1 MTMGVKPTSV
11 LNQAINRPVIVSL
24 KGTREYRGLLEGFDQ
39 HMNLVLKGAEEVV
52 DSKAGKKTDLLIVRG
67 DNIVFMSP

>member
-1 MTMGVKPTSV
+1 MTTGVKPTSV

-24 KGTREYRGLLEGFDQ
+24 KGNREYRGVLEGFDQ
-39 HMNLVLKGAEEVV
+39 HMNLVLKGAEETVE
-52 DSKAGKKTDLLIVRG
+52 SRPAKRTELIIVRG

>member
-1 MTMGVKPTSV
+1 MTTGVKPTSV

-24 KGTREYRGLLEGFDQ
+24 KGNREYRGLLEGFDQ
-39 HMNLVLKGAEEVV
+39 HMNLLLKSAEEFV
-52 DSKAGKKTDLLIVRG
+52 DAKPGKKTDLLIVRG

>member
-52 DSKAGKKTDLLIVRG
+52 DSKPGKKTDLLIVRG

>member
-1 MTMGVKPTSV
+1 MGVKPTSV

>member
-1 MTMGVKPTSV
+1 MTSGIKPTSV

-24 KGTREYRGLLEGFDQ
+24 KGNREYRGVLDGFDQ
-39 HMNLVLKGAEEVV
+39 HMNLVLKGAEELV
-52 DSKAGKKTDLLIVRG
+52 DQKQTRKQELVIVRG